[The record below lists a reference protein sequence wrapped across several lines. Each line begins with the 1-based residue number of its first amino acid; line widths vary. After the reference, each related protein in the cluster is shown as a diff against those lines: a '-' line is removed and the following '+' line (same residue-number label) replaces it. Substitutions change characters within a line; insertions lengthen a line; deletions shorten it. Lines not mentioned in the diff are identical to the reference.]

1 MIDTPAGWIGYGM
14 RLKLD
19 ARARRLLRRLPVV
32 NVYSVA
38 ELALMA
44 GLSVQVA
51 RLIWVLATPVGPL
64 GDWRPAGVSVPGSPI
79 ALLTSFDPFFRLQ
92 QTAAGPATVT
102 ALQLTLFG
110 IRLDEATGRGSAIV
124 AGPDGVQQ
132 SVAVGD
138 EIQPG
143 VTLKAVAFDH
153 ITLDRGGTD
162 EDLFLDQSGPTT
174 SASPAPATGAT
185 TATAPVTG
193 PTTQRPV
200 MPGHTMPPPPPPPPG
215 AATATGVSARSVP
228 VAQLRQ
234 EIGFIPRLDGGRI
247 SGLTVRSQ
255 GSGQVFRQAGLRDG
269 DVVTSIAGR
278 PISGP
283 GDLDRIA
290 SDFSGGGNIPITVER
305 GQNTLPLAIT
315 VAAPSR

>member
-1 MIDTPAGWIGYGM
+1 M

-19 ARARRLLRRLPVV
+19 ARARRLLRRLSVV

-44 GLSVQVA
+44 GLAVQSA
-51 RLIWVLATPVGPL
+51 RLLWVLATPVGPL
-64 GDWRPAGVSVPGSPI
+64 GDWRPAGVTVPGSPL

-92 QTAAGPATVT
+92 QTATGPATVT

-143 VTLKAVAFDH
+143 VRLKAVAFDH
-153 ITLDRGGTD
+153 ITLDRGGAD
-162 EDLFLDQSGPTT
+162 EDLFLDQSGPSSSVSSGTG
-174 SASPAPATGAT
+174 SPAGSGLPMD
-185 TATAPVTG
+185 
-193 PTTQRPV
+193 RPS
-200 MPGHTMPPPPPPPPG
+200 MPGRGREGPPPPPG
-215 AATATGVSARSVP
+215 AGARSVP

-255 GSGQVFRQAGLRDG
+255 GSGQLFRQAGLRDG

-278 PISGP
+278 PVSGP

-315 VAAPSR
+315 IAAPSR

>member
-1 MIDTPAGWIGYGM
+1 M

-44 GLSVQVA
+44 GLAVQAA
-51 RLIWVLATPVGPL
+51 RLLWVVVTPVGPL
-64 GDWRPAGVSVPGSPI
+64 GDWRPAGVTVPGSPI
-79 ALLTSFDPFFRLQ
+79 GLLTSFDPFFRLQ

-143 VTLKAVAFDH
+143 VRLKAVAFDH
-153 ITLDRGGTD
+153 ITLDRGGAE
-162 EDLFLDQSGPTT
+162 EDLFLDQSGPT
-174 SASPAPATGAT
+174 SAGGDVPAGGGPPAE
-185 TATAPVTG
+185 
-193 PTTQRPV
+193 RPS
-200 MPGHTMPPPPPPPPG
+200 MPGRGMEGPPPPPG
-215 AATATGVSARSVP
+215 AAGGRGGVP

-255 GSGQVFRQAGLRDG
+255 GSGQLFRQAGLRDG

-278 PISGP
+278 PVSSP

-290 SDFSGGGNIPITVER
+290 ADFSGGGNIPITVER

>member
-1 MIDTPAGWIGYGM
+1 M

-44 GLSVQVA
+44 GLAVQTA
-51 RLIWVLATPVGPL
+51 RLLWVLATPVGPL
-64 GDWRPAGVSVPGSPI
+64 GDWRPAGVTVPGSPI

-143 VTLKAVAFDH
+143 VRLKAVAFDH
-153 ITLDRGGTD
+153 ITLDRGGAE
-162 EDLFLDQSGPTT
+162 EDLFLDQSGPT
-174 SASPAPATGAT
+174 SSGEASPGGGPPAE
-185 TATAPVTG
+185 
-193 PTTQRPV
+193 RPI
-200 MPGHTMPPPPPPPPG
+200 MPGRGIEGPPPLPG
-215 AATATGVSARSVP
+215 AAVGARGGVP

-255 GSGQVFRQAGLRDG
+255 GSGQLFRQAGLRDG

-278 PISGP
+278 PVSGP

-290 SDFSGGGNIPITVER
+290 SDFSGGGIDSVER
-305 GQNTLPLAIT
+305 RICRMQHRYVKSGTCSFKLRLQPN
-315 VAAPSR
+315 